1 MINNKPTKA
10 EKHYDIR
17 NNICKWQIF
26 FVKCVKNIMKLQ
38 KIFQEK
44 IVLITGASSGI
55 GRALSEAL
63 AQNGAIVFNADIRQF
78 HSEVKNITY
87 LPLDVSNEVQ
97 FRQVFEEILKKYQRI
112 DYVINN
118 AGIGIAG
125 EAQDLGLEQWK
136 KVVEVNLMGV
146 IYGTKMAYDLMLLQ
160 RSGHIINIASMAA
173 LIPFPIAIPY
183 ATAKHGVLGLS
194 KSLRVEGMG
203 YGIKVSAVCPGFVES
218 DLYQNAIKSYT
229 TTEKIKSTIP
239 FPIVPTRKAVEY
251 ILKGIAQNKA
261 VIIFPFYT
269 RLTFWVERFFPNWV
283 SKFLLQKTVQDFRK
297 QKNT

>member
-1 MINNKPTKA
+1 MN
-10 EKHYDIR
+10 
-17 NNICKWQIF
+17 F
-26 FVKCVKNIMKLQ
+26 Q
-38 KIFQEK
+38 KIFHEK

-63 AQNGAIVFNADIRQF
+63 AQNGAIVFNADIRQSY
-78 HSEVKNITY
+78 SEVKNITY
-87 LPLDVSNEVQ
+87 LPLDVSNEAE
-97 FRQVFEEILKKYQRI
+97 FRQVFEEIFKKHQKI

-125 EAQDLGLEQWK
+125 EAQDLDLEQWK
-136 KVVEVNLMGV
+136 KVLDINLMGV
-146 IYGTKMAYDLMLLQ
+146 IIGTKIAYDYMIEQ
-160 RSGHIINIASMAA
+160 RSGHIVNIASMAA
-173 LIPFPIAIPY
+173 LIPFPIAVPY

-194 KSLRVEGMG
+194 KSLRVEALG

-218 DLYQNAIKSYT
+218 NLYQNAIKSHT

-269 RLTFWVERFFPNWV
+269 RLTLWVERFFPNWV
-283 SKFLLQKTVQDFRK
+283 SKYLLQKAAQDFRK